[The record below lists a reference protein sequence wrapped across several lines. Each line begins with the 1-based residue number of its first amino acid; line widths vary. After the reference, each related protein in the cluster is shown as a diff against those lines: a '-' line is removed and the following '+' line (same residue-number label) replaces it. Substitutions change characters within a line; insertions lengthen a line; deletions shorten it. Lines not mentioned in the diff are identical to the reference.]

1 MLHEGSEGEPQAVAD
16 GEVVGQLSFAA
27 VHVPLLGAEATDQ
40 KQHHAHPDEGEHRAE
55 PDFLQDT
62 PGKQWIKGDSC

>member
-27 VHVPLLGAEATDQ
+27 VHVPLLGAEATD
-40 KQHHAHPDEGEHRAE
+40 KEQHHADPDEGEHRAE
-55 PDFLQDT
+55 PDFLQDM
-62 PGKQWIKGDSC
+62 PDKQWIKGDST